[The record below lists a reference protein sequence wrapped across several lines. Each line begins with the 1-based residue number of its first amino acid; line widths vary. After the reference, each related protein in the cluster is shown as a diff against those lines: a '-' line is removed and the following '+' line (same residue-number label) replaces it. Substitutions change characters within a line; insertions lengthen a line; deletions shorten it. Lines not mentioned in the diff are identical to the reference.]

1 MDILEVKLAP
11 SLVNHRG
18 ATDMWKLIDSTD
30 RYLIVLVITGY
41 VACSPTDIADL
52 QRLSYK

>member
-52 QRLSYK
+52 Q